1 MERRTMSE
9 QRIGQNSKVTLHF
22 ALKFENGDVI
32 DSNFDKEPATFTIG
46 DSSLLPGFERGL
58 FGLKGGDER
67 SFKILPE
74 QGFGTPNEQN
84 VQVMPRSQFA
94 SDMELDHGVLVIF
107 KDAAGGEMPGVIKDF
122 NDQQVTVDFNHPLA
136 GKVITFDVKI
146 ITVQNSAL

>member
-1 MERRTMSE
+1 MSE
-9 QRIGQNSKVTLHF
+9 QRIGQNSQVTLHF
-22 ALKFENGDVI
+22 ALKFENGDVV
-32 DSNFDKEPATFTIG
+32 DSNFDKAPATFTVG
-46 DSSLLPGFERGL
+46 DSSLLPGFERSL

-67 SFKILPE
+67 SFQIPPE

-84 VQVMPRSQFA
+84 VQVMPRSDFA
-94 SDMELDHGVLVIF
+94 SDMELDYGVLVIF